1 MTVPW
6 SARPTNLFAPGHPNR
21 GDEGEA
27 VLDQLEFL
35 STAYPGALVY
45 KSADTSRS
53 SANTGSTYTDDPH
66 LAVAGLTASGVYVC
80 EIETNLTIGAGGF
93 KYQVTAP
100 SGSTFENASF
110 IWNNGTVTYS
120 NAFSRIASSAS
131 PGVGNAGHVAGAS
144 GGSPYRLRFTLFMG
158 STAGTC
164 AFQWAQDAANAA
176 NTTMN
181 KGSWMRL
188 TRAA

>member
-1 MTVPW
+1 M
-6 SARPTNLFAPGHPNR
+6 
-21 GDEGEA
+21 
-27 VLDQLEFL
+27 
-35 STAYPGALVY
+35 AY
-45 KSADTSRS
+45 KTADTARAS
-53 SANTGSTYTDDPH
+53 TTTYTDDPH
-66 LAVAGLTASGVYVC
+66 LAVAGLLANAVYVC

-110 IWNNGTVTYS
+110 IWNNGTVAYTS
-120 NAFSRIASSAS
+120 AFARIASSGS
-131 PGVGNAGHVAGAS
+131 PGVGNAGHAAGAS

-158 STAGTC
+158 ATAGTC
-164 AFQWAQDAANAA
+164 AFQWAQDSSNVA

-181 KGSWMRL
+181 KGSWFRL